1 MRRSTIGI
9 LAVTAATLA
18 GCGSGS
24 TFANLPRPPTPIDL
38 TVYISN
44 QRVLVS
50 PDSVGAGPV
59 VLIVTNQ
66 SAKTQSLTVQ
76 RGGGSALASTGPITP
91 QATAQVTV
99 DFNTPNQDYTVT
111 TNPASGGGTD
121 ASRALPIT
129 IKGASLH
136 IGRSRRS
143 GNDTLLQP

>member
-9 LAVTAATLA
+9 LVVTAAALS

-24 TFANLPRPPTPIDL
+24 TFANLPRPPTPVDL

-50 PDSVGAGPV
+50 PNSVGAGPV
-59 VLIVTNQ
+59 TLIVTNQ

-76 RGGGSALASTGPITP
+76 RADDSALASTGPITP
-91 QATAQVTV
+91 EATAEVTV
-99 DFNTPNQDYTVT
+99 DFNTQNQDYTVT
-111 TNPASGGGTD
+111 TSPTGQTD
-121 ASRALPIT
+121 ASRTLPST

-136 IGRSRRS
+136 IGHSRPS

>member
-76 RGGGSALASTGPITP
+76 GSGGNALASTGPITP

-99 DFNTPNQDYTVT
+99 NFNTPNQDYTVT
-111 TNPASGGGTD
+111 TSPTGRTD
-121 ASRALPIT
+121 ASRALAQP

-136 IGRSRRS
+136 IGRSRPS
-143 GNDTLLQP
+143 ADNTLLQP

>member
-9 LAVTAATLA
+9 LAVTAAMLA

-24 TFANLPRPPTPIDL
+24 TFANLPRPPTPVDL

-44 QRVLVS
+44 QRVLLS
-50 PDSVGAGPV
+50 PNSVGAGPV
-59 VLIVTNQ
+59 TFIVTNQ

-76 RGGGSALASTGPITP
+76 RANGSALASTGPITP

-99 DFNTPNQDYTVT
+99 DFNTPNEDYTVT
-111 TNPASGGGTD
+111 TSPTGQTD

-129 IKGASLH
+129 VKGASLH
-136 IGRSRRS
+136 IGRSRAS